1 MITFRFLP
9 CAVEDQLEVAVHA
22 IHEEHNGNDRHE
34 EYLGSLEMSTLEWGR
49 FYAAMMV
56 GADRLHSEIKV
67 VAINAQEAVQAV
79 EEYLRVGKD

>member
-1 MITFRFLP
+1 MIVFRFLP

-22 IHEEHNGNDRHE
+22 IHDETNGNGHE

-56 GADRLHSEIKV
+56 GADRLHSEVKV